1 MKIDQVAETPR
12 ADIIIFSS
20 WSSSFPV
27 NLWIIRLTLAS
38 LVESFRIREGVRLFA
53 FVHCPSDSS
62 GNMTMF
68 WHYLK
73 TYRSFNNVAS
83 LHLECMKSLPQGF
96 CQALHRSTA
105 EFFFFVEHDWYF
117 IKRNIHHS
125 LKDILNVMQRYESI
139 SIMRFTARR
148 VLKYPEQTG
157 SSFCLQS
164 TESLDFIDASP
175 SALYSNNP
183 YLIKREL
190 AHDLMGAFCSGPLD
204 TVLPGKFE
212 SYSQH
217 YCSGGFFKGSQKNET
232 ISECASIKS

>member
-1 MKIDQVAETPR
+1 
-12 ADIIIFSS
+12 
-20 WSSSFPV
+20 
-27 NLWIIRLTLAS
+27 
-38 LVESFRIREGVRLFA
+38 
-53 FVHCPSDSS
+53 
-62 GNMTMF
+62 
-68 WHYLK
+68 
-73 TYRSFNNVAS
+73 
-83 LHLECMKSLPQGF
+83 MKSLPQGF

-232 ISECASIKS
+232 ISECASIRRSSPCNIYEYGAIGSPATVLHLDGRNVGVKPNPIFENDEIATSLRQLVNNEIAEKDFIQTFEEHLFRIRGHHSMNSN